1 MAKMLDLT
9 KGDERKTIIKYAVP
23 LILGS
28 VLQNLY
34 SLINSIIVGNYLG
47 KEALAAVGISFP
59 LIFAIISLIIGFTI
73 GLSIVIGQYY
83 GSKQYDNLKKAIS
96 TSYIVLVVFAVIMT
110 TFSIATGK
118 YLLQLLGAQPEILS
132 QATSY
137 FNVFCLG
144 FLFAF
149 PFNATN
155 AVLRGVGDSVTPL
168 YFLIFS
174 IVLNFILNYVFVV
187 ILHLGLTSTA
197 WASVISQILALI
209 LMIVYINKKHP
220 FISVKIKEMKFYK
233 NIFKYIMKISLP
245 SGIQQFVIAINAIV
259 LMSLVASF
267 GTDAIAGYSVA
278 TRVDA
283 IAGIPAFIFSSALA
297 NFVAQ
302 NAGAL
307 EFKRIKNGLKETLRM
322 TVSMTIIIS
331 ILIIIFSKSIMTIF
345 TKDINVIN
353 IGSEYLRAINY
364 FYVLYAVMFA
374 YQAVFRGSGDTM
386 ISMLITLAAIW
397 IVRIPFS
404 YMLSKHLGT
413 LGIWLGIPIG
423 WFAGVILTYS
433 YYKSRKWELKFVMQ
447 MRGRHN
453 APPELA
459 DNI

>member
-9 KGDERKTIIKYAVP
+9 KGDERKTIVKYAVP
-23 LILGS
+23 LIVGS

-34 SLINSIIVGNYLG
+34 SLINSVIVGNYLG

-59 LIFAIISLIIGFTI
+59 IIFAVTSLIIGFTI
-73 GLSIVIGQYY
+73 GLSIVIGQY
-83 GSKQYDNLKKAIS
+83 DNLKKSIS
-96 TSYIVLVVFAVIMT
+96 TSYISLVVFAIIMT
-110 TFSIATGK
+110 TFSILTGK
-118 YLLQLLGAQPEILS
+118 YLLKLLGAQEDIIA

-155 AVLRGVGDSVTPL
+155 AVLRGIGDSITPV
-168 YFLIFS
+168 YFLVFS
-174 IVLNFILNYVFVV
+174 IVVNFVLNYVFVV
-187 ILHLGLTSTA
+187 VLNYGLTSTA
-197 WASVISQILALI
+197 WASVIGQILALI

-220 FISVKIKEMKFYK
+220 FISIKLKEMKFDSK
-233 NIFKYIMKISLP
+233 IFKYIMKISLP
-245 SGIQQFVIAINAIV
+245 SGIQQFVIAINAVV

-278 TRVDA
+278 TRIDA
-283 IAGIPAFIFSSALA
+283 IASIPAFIFSSALA

-307 EFKRIKNGLKETLRM
+307 EFKRIKNGLKATLRI

-331 ILIIIFSKSIMTIF
+331 VLIIIFSKTIMSLF
-345 TKDINVIN
+345 TKDIAVIE
-353 IGSEYLRAINY
+353 IGSEYLRTLNY
-364 FYVLYAVMFA
+364 FYVLYAMMFA
-374 YQAVFRGSGDTM
+374 YQSVFRGSGDTM

-423 WFAGVILTYS
+423 WFVGLILSYS
-433 YYKSRKWELKFVMQ
+433 YYKSRRWELKFVMQ
-447 MRGRHN
+447 MRTRHTP
-453 APPELA
+453 PPEIA

>member
-1 MAKMLDLT
+1 MLDLT
-9 KGDERKTIIKYAVP
+9 KGDERKTIVKYAVP
-23 LILGS
+23 LIVGS

-34 SLINSIIVGNYLG
+34 SLINSVIVGNYLG

-59 LIFAIISLIIGFTI
+59 IIFAVTSLIIGFTI
-73 GLSIVIGQYY
+73 GLSIVIGQYF
-83 GSKQYDNLKKAIS
+83 GSKQYDNLKKSIS
-96 TSYIVLVVFAVIMT
+96 TSYISLVVFAIIMT
-110 TFSIATGK
+110 TFSILTGK
-118 YLLQLLGAQPEILS
+118 YLLKLLGAQEDIIA

-155 AVLRGVGDSVTPL
+155 AVLRGIGDSITPV
-168 YFLIFS
+168 YFLVFS
-174 IVLNFILNYVFVV
+174 IVVNFVLNYVFVV
-187 ILHLGLTSTA
+187 VLNYGLTSTA
-197 WASVISQILALI
+197 WASVIGQILALI

-220 FISVKIKEMKFYK
+220 FISIKLKEMKFDSK
-233 NIFKYIMKISLP
+233 IFKYIMKISLP
-245 SGIQQFVIAINAIV
+245 SGIQQFVIAINAVV

-278 TRVDA
+278 TRIDA
-283 IAGIPAFIFSSALA
+283 IASIPAFIFSSALA

-307 EFKRIKNGLKETLRM
+307 EFKRIKNGLKATLRI

-331 ILIIIFSKSIMTIF
+331 VLIIIFSKTIMSLF
-345 TKDINVIN
+345 TKDIAVIE
-353 IGSEYLRAINY
+353 IGSEYLRTLNY
-364 FYVLYAVMFA
+364 FYVLYAMMFA
-374 YQAVFRGSGDTM
+374 YQSVFRGSGDTM

-423 WFAGVILTYS
+423 WFVGLILSYS
-433 YYKSRKWELKFVMQ
+433 YYKSRRWELKFVMQ
-447 MRGRHN
+447 MRTRHTP
-453 APPELA
+453 PPEIA

>member
-9 KGDERKTIIKYAVP
+9 KGDERKTIVKYAVP
-23 LILGS
+23 LIVGS

-34 SLINSIIVGNYLG
+34 SLINSVIVGNYLG

-59 LIFAIISLIIGFTI
+59 IIFAVTSLIIGFTI
-73 GLSIVIGQYY
+73 GLSIVIGQYF
-83 GSKQYDNLKKAIS
+83 GSKQYDNLKKSIS
-96 TSYIVLVVFAVIMT
+96 TSYISLVVFAIIMT
-110 TFSIATGK
+110 TFSILTGK
-118 YLLQLLGAQPEILS
+118 YLLKLLGAQEDIIA

-155 AVLRGVGDSVTPL
+155 AVLRGIGDSITPV
-168 YFLIFS
+168 YFLVFS
-174 IVLNFILNYVFVV
+174 IVVNFVLNYVFVV
-187 ILHLGLTSTA
+187 VLNYGLTSTA
-197 WASVISQILALI
+197 WASVIGQILALI

-220 FISVKIKEMKFYK
+220 FISIKLKEMKFDSK
-233 NIFKYIMKISLP
+233 IFKYIMKISLP
-245 SGIQQFVIAINAIV
+245 SGIQQFVIAINAVV

-278 TRVDA
+278 TRIDA
-283 IAGIPAFIFSSALA
+283 IASIPAFIFSSALA

-307 EFKRIKNGLKETLRM
+307 EFKRIKNGLKATLRI

-331 ILIIIFSKSIMTIF
+331 VLIIIFSKTIMSLF
-345 TKDINVIN
+345 TKDIAVIE
-353 IGSEYLRAINY
+353 IGSEYLRTLNY
-364 FYVLYAVMFA
+364 FYVLYAMMFV
-374 YQAVFRGSGDTM
+374 YQSVFRGSGDTM

-423 WFAGVILTYS
+423 WFVGLILSYS
-433 YYKSRKWELKFVMQ
+433 YYKSRRWELKFVMQ
-447 MRGRHN
+447 MRTRHTP
-453 APPELA
+453 PPEIA

>member
-9 KGDERKTIIKYAVP
+9 KGDERKTIVKYAVP
-23 LILGS
+23 LIVGS

-34 SLINSIIVGNYLG
+34 SLINSVIVGNYLG

-59 LIFAIISLIIGFTI
+59 IIFAVTSLIIGFTI
-73 GLSIVIGQYY
+73 GLSIVIGQYF
-83 GSKQYDNLKKAIS
+83 GSKQYDNLKKSIS
-96 TSYIVLVVFAVIMT
+96 TSYISLVVFAIIMT
-110 TFSIATGK
+110 TFSILTGK
-118 YLLQLLGAQPEILS
+118 YLLKLLGAQEDIIA

-155 AVLRGVGDSVTPL
+155 AVLRGIGDSITPV
-168 YFLIFS
+168 YFLVFS
-174 IVLNFILNYVFVV
+174 IVVNFVLNYVFVV
-187 ILHLGLTSTA
+187 VLNYGLTSTA
-197 WASVISQILALI
+197 WASVIGQILALI

-220 FISVKIKEMKFYK
+220 FISIKLKEMKFDSK
-233 NIFKYIMKISLP
+233 IFKYIMKISLP
-245 SGIQQFVIAINAIV
+245 SGIQQFVIAINAVV

-278 TRVDA
+278 TRIDA
-283 IAGIPAFIFSSALA
+283 IASIPAFIFSSALA

-307 EFKRIKNGLKETLRM
+307 EFKRIKNGLKATLRI

-331 ILIIIFSKSIMTIF
+331 VLIIIFSKTIMSLF
-345 TKDINVIN
+345 TKDIAVIE
-353 IGSEYLRAINY
+353 IGSEYLRTLNY
-364 FYVLYAVMFA
+364 FYVLYAMMFA
-374 YQAVFRGSGDTM
+374 YQSVFRGSGDTM

-423 WFAGVILTYS
+423 WFVGLILSYS
-433 YYKSRKWELKFVMQ
+433 YYKSRRWGLKFVMQ
-447 MRGRHN
+447 MRTRHTP
-453 APPELA
+453 PPEIA

>member
-9 KGDERKTIIKYAVP
+9 KGDERKTIVKYAVP
-23 LILGS
+23 LIVGS

-34 SLINSIIVGNYLG
+34 SLINSVIVGNYLG

-59 LIFAIISLIIGFTI
+59 IIFAVTSLIIGFTI
-73 GLSIVIGQYY
+73 GLSIVIGQYF
-83 GSKQYDNLKKAIS
+83 GSKQYDNLKKSIS
-96 TSYIVLVVFAVIMT
+96 TSYISLVVFAIIMT
-110 TFSIATGK
+110 TFSILTGK
-118 YLLQLLGAQPEILS
+118 YLLKLLGAQEDIIA

-155 AVLRGVGDSVTPL
+155 AVLRGIGDSITPV
-168 YFLIFS
+168 YFLVFS
-174 IVLNFILNYVFVV
+174 IVVNFVLNYVFVV
-187 ILHLGLTSTA
+187 VLNYGLTSTA
-197 WASVISQILALI
+197 WASVIGQILALI

-220 FISVKIKEMKFYK
+220 FISIKLKEMKFDSK
-233 NIFKYIMKISLP
+233 IFKYIMKISLP
-245 SGIQQFVIAINAIV
+245 SGIQQFVIAINAVV

-278 TRVDA
+278 TRIDA
-283 IAGIPAFIFSSALA
+283 IASIPAFIFSSALA

-302 NAGAL
+302 NTGAL
-307 EFKRIKNGLKETLRM
+307 EFKRIKNGLKATLRI

-331 ILIIIFSKSIMTIF
+331 VLIIIFSKTIMSLF
-345 TKDINVIN
+345 TKDIAVIE
-353 IGSEYLRAINY
+353 IGSEYLRTLNY
-364 FYVLYAVMFA
+364 FYVLYAMMFA
-374 YQAVFRGSGDTM
+374 YQSVFRGSGDTM

-423 WFAGVILTYS
+423 WFVGLILSYS
-433 YYKSRKWELKFVMQ
+433 YYKSRRWELKFVMQ
-447 MRGRHN
+447 MRTRHTP
-453 APPELA
+453 PPEIA

>member
-9 KGDERKTIIKYAVP
+9 KGDERKTIVKYAVP
-23 LILGS
+23 LIVGS

-34 SLINSIIVGNYLG
+34 SLINSVIVGNYLG

-59 LIFAIISLIIGFTI
+59 IIFAVTSLIIGFTI
-73 GLSIVIGQYY
+73 GLSIVIGQYF
-83 GSKQYDNLKKAIS
+83 GSKQYDNLKKSIS
-96 TSYIVLVVFAVIMT
+96 TSYISLVVFAIIMT
-110 TFSIATGK
+110 TFSILTGK
-118 YLLQLLGAQPEILS
+118 YLLKLLGAQEDIIA

-155 AVLRGVGDSVTPL
+155 AVLCGIGDSITPV
-168 YFLIFS
+168 YFLVFS
-174 IVLNFILNYVFVV
+174 IVVNFVLNYVFVV
-187 ILHLGLTSTA
+187 VLNYGLTSTA
-197 WASVISQILALI
+197 WASVIGQILALI

-220 FISVKIKEMKFYK
+220 FISIKLKEMKFDSK
-233 NIFKYIMKISLP
+233 IFKYIMKISLP
-245 SGIQQFVIAINAIV
+245 SGIQQFVIAINAVV

-278 TRVDA
+278 TRIDA
-283 IAGIPAFIFSSALA
+283 IASIPAFIFSSALA

-307 EFKRIKNGLKETLRM
+307 EFKRIKNGLKATLRI

-331 ILIIIFSKSIMTIF
+331 VLIIIFSKTIMSLF
-345 TKDINVIN
+345 TKDIAVIE
-353 IGSEYLRAINY
+353 IGSEYLRTLNY
-364 FYVLYAVMFA
+364 FYVLYAMMFA
-374 YQAVFRGSGDTM
+374 YQSVFRGSGDTM

-423 WFAGVILTYS
+423 WFVGLILSYS
-433 YYKSRKWELKFVMQ
+433 YYKSRRWGLKFVMQ
-447 MRGRHN
+447 MRTRHTP
-453 APPELA
+453 PPEIA

>member
-1 MAKMLDLT
+1 MLDLT
-9 KGDERKTIIKYAVP
+9 KGDERKTIVKYAVP
-23 LILGS
+23 LIVGS

-34 SLINSIIVGNYLG
+34 SLINSVIVGNYLG

-59 LIFAIISLIIGFTI
+59 IIFAVTSLIIGFTI
-73 GLSIVIGQYY
+73 GLSIVIGQYF
-83 GSKQYDNLKKAIS
+83 GSKQYDNLKKSIS
-96 TSYIVLVVFAVIMT
+96 TSYISLVVFAIIMT
-110 TFSIATGK
+110 TFSILTGK
-118 YLLQLLGAQPEILS
+118 YLLKLLGAQEDIIA

-155 AVLRGVGDSVTPL
+155 AVLRGIGDSITPV
-168 YFLIFS
+168 YFLVFS
-174 IVLNFILNYVFVV
+174 IVVNFVLNYVFVV
-187 ILHLGLTSTA
+187 VLNYGLTSTA
-197 WASVISQILALI
+197 WASVIGQILALI

-220 FISVKIKEMKFYK
+220 FISIKLKEMKFDSK
-233 NIFKYIMKISLP
+233 IFKYIMKISLP
-245 SGIQQFVIAINAIV
+245 SGIQQFVIAINAVV

-278 TRVDA
+278 TRIDA
-283 IAGIPAFIFSSALA
+283 IASIPAFIFSSALA

-307 EFKRIKNGLKETLRM
+307 EFKRIKNGLKATLRI

-331 ILIIIFSKSIMTIF
+331 VLIIIFSKTIMSLF
-345 TKDINVIN
+345 TKDIAVIE
-353 IGSEYLRAINY
+353 IGSEYLRTLNY
-364 FYVLYAVMFA
+364 FYVLYTMMFA
-374 YQAVFRGSGDTM
+374 YQSVFRGSGDTM

-423 WFAGVILTYS
+423 WFVGLILSYS
-433 YYKSRKWELKFVMQ
+433 YYKSRRWELKFVMQ
-447 MRGRHN
+447 MRTRHTP
-453 APPELA
+453 PPEIA

>member
-9 KGDERKTIIKYAVP
+9 KGDERKTIVKYAVP
-23 LILGS
+23 LIVGS

-34 SLINSIIVGNYLG
+34 SLINSVIVGNYLG

-59 LIFAIISLIIGFTI
+59 IIFAVTSLIIGFTI
-73 GLSIVIGQYY
+73 GLSIVIGQYF
-83 GSKQYDNLKKAIS
+83 GSKQYDNLKKSIS
-96 TSYIVLVVFAVIMT
+96 TSYISLVVFAIIMT
-110 TFSIATGK
+110 TFSILTGK
-118 YLLQLLGAQPEILS
+118 YLLKLLGAQEDIIA

-155 AVLRGVGDSVTPL
+155 AVLRGIGDSITPV
-168 YFLIFS
+168 YFLVFS
-174 IVLNFILNYVFVV
+174 IVVNFVLNYVFVV
-187 ILHLGLTSTA
+187 VLNYGLTSTA
-197 WASVISQILALI
+197 WASVIGQILALI

-220 FISVKIKEMKFYK
+220 FISIKLKEMKFDSK
-233 NIFKYIMKISLP
+233 IFKYIMKISLP
-245 SGIQQFVIAINAIV
+245 SGIQQFVIAINAVV

-278 TRVDA
+278 TRIDA
-283 IAGIPAFIFSSALA
+283 IASIPAFIFSSALA

-307 EFKRIKNGLKETLRM
+307 EFKRIKNGLKATLRI

-331 ILIIIFSKSIMTIF
+331 VLIIIFSKTIMSLF
-345 TKDINVIN
+345 TKDIAVIE
-353 IGSEYLRAINY
+353 IGSEYLRTLNY
-364 FYVLYAVMFA
+364 FYVLYAMMFA
-374 YQAVFRGSGDTM
+374 YQSVFRGSGDTM

-423 WFAGVILTYS
+423 WFVGLILSYS
-433 YYKSRKWELKFVMQ
+433 YYKSRRWELKFVMQ
-447 MRGRHN
+447 MRTRHTP
-453 APPELA
+453 PPEIA

>member
-9 KGDERKTIIKYAVP
+9 KGDERKTIVKYAVP
-23 LILGS
+23 LIVGS

-34 SLINSIIVGNYLG
+34 SLINSVIVGNYLG

-59 LIFAIISLIIGFTI
+59 IIFAVTSLIIGFTI
-73 GLSIVIGQYY
+73 GLSIVIGQYF
-83 GSKQYDNLKKAIS
+83 GSKQYDNLKKSIS
-96 TSYIVLVVFAVIMT
+96 TSYISLVVFAIIMT
-110 TFSIATGK
+110 TFSILTGK
-118 YLLQLLGAQPEILS
+118 YLLKLLGAQEDIIA

-155 AVLRGVGDSVTPL
+155 AVLRGIGDSITPV
-168 YFLIFS
+168 YFLVFS
-174 IVLNFILNYVFVV
+174 IVVNFVLNYVFVV
-187 ILHLGLTSTA
+187 VLNYGLTSTA
-197 WASVISQILALI
+197 WASVIGQILALI

-220 FISVKIKEMKFYK
+220 FISIKLKEMKFDSK
-233 NIFKYIMKISLP
+233 IFKYIMKISLP
-245 SGIQQFVIAINAIV
+245 SGIQQFVIAINAVV

-278 TRVDA
+278 TRIDA
-283 IAGIPAFIFSSALA
+283 IASIPAFIFSSALA

-307 EFKRIKNGLKETLRM
+307 EFKRIKNGLKATLRI

-331 ILIIIFSKSIMTIF
+331 VLIIIFSKTIMSLF
-345 TKDINVIN
+345 TKDIAVIE
-353 IGSEYLRAINY
+353 IGSEYLRTLNY
-364 FYVLYAVMFA
+364 FYVLYAMMFA
-374 YQAVFRGSGDTM
+374 YQSVFRGSGDTM

-423 WFAGVILTYS
+423 WFVGLILSYS
-433 YYKSRKWELKFVMQ
+433 YYKSCRWELKFVMQ
-447 MRGRHN
+447 MRTRHTP
-453 APPELA
+453 PPEIA

>member
-9 KGDERKTIIKYAVP
+9 KGDERKTIVKYAVP
-23 LILGS
+23 LIVGS

-34 SLINSIIVGNYLG
+34 SLINSVIVGNYLG

-59 LIFAIISLIIGFTI
+59 IIFAVTSLIIGFTI
-73 GLSIVIGQYY
+73 GLSIVIGQYF
-83 GSKQYDNLKKAIS
+83 GSKQYDNLKKSIS
-96 TSYIVLVVFAVIMT
+96 TSYISLVVFAIIMT
-110 TFSIATGK
+110 TFSILTGK
-118 YLLQLLGAQPEILS
+118 YLLKLLGAQEDIIA

-155 AVLRGVGDSVTPL
+155 AVLRGIGDSITPV
-168 YFLIFS
+168 YFLVFS
-174 IVLNFILNYVFVV
+174 IVVNFVLNYVFVV
-187 ILHLGLTSTA
+187 VLNYGLTSTA
-197 WASVISQILALI
+197 WASVIGQILALI

-220 FISVKIKEMKFYK
+220 FISIKLKEMKFDSK
-233 NIFKYIMKISLP
+233 IFKYIMKISLP
-245 SGIQQFVIAINAIV
+245 SGIQQFVIAINAVV

-278 TRVDA
+278 TRIDA
-283 IAGIPAFIFSSALA
+283 IASIPAFIFSSALA

-307 EFKRIKNGLKETLRM
+307 EFKRIENGLKATLRI

-331 ILIIIFSKSIMTIF
+331 VLIIIFSKTIMSLF
-345 TKDINVIN
+345 TKDIAVIE
-353 IGSEYLRAINY
+353 IGSEYLRTLNY
-364 FYVLYAVMFA
+364 FYVLYAMMFA
-374 YQAVFRGSGDTM
+374 YQSVFRGSGDTM

-423 WFAGVILTYS
+423 WFVGLILSYS
-433 YYKSRKWELKFVMQ
+433 YYKSRRWELKFVMQ
-447 MRGRHN
+447 MRTRHTP
-453 APPELA
+453 PPEIA

>member
-9 KGDERKTIIKYAVP
+9 KGDERKTIVKYAVP
-23 LILGS
+23 LIVGS

-34 SLINSIIVGNYLG
+34 SLINSVIVGNYLG

-59 LIFAIISLIIGFTI
+59 IIFAVTSLIIGFTI
-73 GLSIVIGQYY
+73 GLSIVIGQYF
-83 GSKQYDNLKKAIS
+83 GSKQYDNLKKSIS
-96 TSYIVLVVFAVIMT
+96 TSYISLVVFAIIMT
-110 TFSIATGK
+110 TFSILTGK
-118 YLLQLLGAQPEILS
+118 YLLKLLGAQEDIIA

-155 AVLRGVGDSVTPL
+155 AVLCGIGDSITPV
-168 YFLIFS
+168 YFLVFS
-174 IVLNFILNYVFVV
+174 IVVNFVLNYVFVV
-187 ILHLGLTSTA
+187 VLNYGLTSTA
-197 WASVISQILALI
+197 WASVIGQILALI

-220 FISVKIKEMKFYK
+220 FISIKLKEMKFDSK
-233 NIFKYIMKISLP
+233 IFKYIMKISLP
-245 SGIQQFVIAINAIV
+245 SGIQQFVIAINAVV

-278 TRVDA
+278 TRIDA
-283 IAGIPAFIFSSALA
+283 IASIPAFIFSSALA

-307 EFKRIKNGLKETLRM
+307 EFKRIKNGLKATLRI

-331 ILIIIFSKSIMTIF
+331 VLIIIFSKTIMSLF
-345 TKDINVIN
+345 TKDIAVIE
-353 IGSEYLRAINY
+353 IGSEYLRTLNY
-364 FYVLYAVMFA
+364 FYVLYAMMFA
-374 YQAVFRGSGDTM
+374 YQSVFRGSGDTM

-423 WFAGVILTYS
+423 WFVGLILSYS
-433 YYKSRKWELKFVMQ
+433 YYKSRRWELKFVMQ
-447 MRGRHN
+447 MRTRHTP
-453 APPELA
+453 PPEIA

>member
-9 KGDERKTIIKYAVP
+9 KGDERKTIVKYAVP
-23 LILGS
+23 LIVGS

-34 SLINSIIVGNYLG
+34 SLINSVIVGNYLG

-59 LIFAIISLIIGFTI
+59 IIFAVTSLIIGFTI
-73 GLSIVIGQYY
+73 GLSIVIGQYF
-83 GSKQYDNLKKAIS
+83 GSKQYDNLKKSIS
-96 TSYIVLVVFAVIMT
+96 TSYISLVVFAIIMT
-110 TFSIATGK
+110 TFSILTGK
-118 YLLQLLGAQPEILS
+118 YLLKLLGAQEDIIA

-155 AVLRGVGDSVTPL
+155 AVLRGIGDSITPV
-168 YFLIFS
+168 YFLVFS
-174 IVLNFILNYVFVV
+174 IVVNFVLNYVFVV
-187 ILHLGLTSTA
+187 VLNYGLTSTA
-197 WASVISQILALI
+197 WASVIGQILALI

-220 FISVKIKEMKFYK
+220 FISIKLKEMKFDSK
-233 NIFKYIMKISLP
+233 IFKYIMKISLP
-245 SGIQQFVIAINAIV
+245 SGIQQFVIAINAVV

-278 TRVDA
+278 TRIDA
-283 IAGIPAFIFSSALA
+283 IASIPAFIFSSALA

-307 EFKRIKNGLKETLRM
+307 EFKRIKNGLKATLRI

-331 ILIIIFSKSIMTIF
+331 VLIIIFSKTIMSLF
-345 TKDINVIN
+345 TKDIAVIE
-353 IGSEYLRAINY
+353 IGSEYLRTLNY
-364 FYVLYAVMFA
+364 FYVLYTMMFA
-374 YQAVFRGSGDTM
+374 YQSVFRGSGDTM

-423 WFAGVILTYS
+423 WFVGLILSYS
-433 YYKSRKWELKFVMQ
+433 YYKSRRWELKFVMQ
-447 MRGRHN
+447 MRTRHTP
-453 APPELA
+453 PPEIA

>member
-1 MAKMLDLT
+1 M
-9 KGDERKTIIKYAVP
+9 P

-28 VLQNLY
+28 VLQNIY

-59 LIFAIISLIIGFTI
+59 LIFAVISLIIGFTI

-83 GSKQYDNLKKAIS
+83 GSKQYDNLKKSIS
-96 TSYIVLVVFAVIMT
+96 TSYIVLVIFAVIMT

-174 IVLNFILNYVFVV
+174 IIVNFILNYVFVAK
-187 ILHLGLTSTA
+187 LHLGLTSTA
-197 WASVISQILALI
+197 WASVIGQILALI

-220 FISVKIKEMKFYK
+220 FISIKIKEMKFYK
-233 NIFKYIMKISLP
+233 DIFKYIMKISLP
-245 SGIQQFVIAINAIV
+245 SGIQQFVIAINAVV

-278 TRVDA
+278 TRIDA

-297 NFVAQ
+297 NLSQ
-302 NAGAL
+302 KCWS
-307 EFKRIKNGLKETLRM
+307 FKFKDQKWLKETLRM
-322 TVSMTIIIS
+322 TIGMTVIMS

-353 IGSEYLRAINY
+353 IGSEYLRVLNY

-374 YQAVFRGSGDTM
+374 YQSVFRGSGDTM

-423 WFAGVILTYS
+423 WFVGVIHDS
-433 YYKSRKWELKFVMQ
+433 YYKSEMGIKFVMQ
-447 MRGRHN
+447 CVKDITSTRIGRQHLILIFYN
-453 APPELA
+453 KGTK
-459 DNI
+459 N

>member
-1 MAKMLDLT
+1 MLDLT
-9 KGDERKTIIKYAVP
+9 KGDERKTIVKYAVP
-23 LILGS
+23 LIVGS

-34 SLINSIIVGNYLG
+34 SLINSVIVGNYLG

-59 LIFAIISLIIGFTI
+59 IIFAVTSLIIGFTI
-73 GLSIVIGQYY
+73 GLSIVIGQYF
-83 GSKQYDNLKKAIS
+83 GSKQYDNLKKSIS
-96 TSYIVLVVFAVIMT
+96 TSYISLVVFAIIMT
-110 TFSIATGK
+110 TFSILTGK
-118 YLLQLLGAQPEILS
+118 YLLKLLGAQEDIIA

-155 AVLRGVGDSVTPL
+155 AVLRGIGDSITPV
-168 YFLIFS
+168 YFLVFS
-174 IVLNFILNYVFVV
+174 IVVNFVLNYVFVV
-187 ILHLGLTSTA
+187 VLNYGLTSTA
-197 WASVISQILALI
+197 WASVIGQILALI

-220 FISVKIKEMKFYK
+220 FISIKLKEMKFDSK
-233 NIFKYIMKISLP
+233 IFKYIMKISLP
-245 SGIQQFVIAINAIV
+245 SGIQQFVIAINAVV

-278 TRVDA
+278 TRIDA
-283 IAGIPAFIFSSALA
+283 IASIPAFIFSSALA

-307 EFKRIKNGLKETLRM
+307 EFKRIKNGLKATLRI

-331 ILIIIFSKSIMTIF
+331 VLIIIFSKTIMSLF
-345 TKDINVIN
+345 TKDIAVIE
-353 IGSEYLRAINY
+353 IGSEYLRTLNY
-364 FYVLYAVMFA
+364 FYVLYTMMFA
-374 YQAVFRGSGDTM
+374 YQSVFRGSGDTM

-423 WFAGVILTYS
+423 WFVGLILSYS
-433 YYKSRKWELKFVMQ
+433 YYKSRRWGLKFVMQ
-447 MRGRHN
+447 MRTRHTP
-453 APPELA
+453 PPEIA

>member
-9 KGDERKTIIKYAVP
+9 KGDERKTIVKYAVP
-23 LILGS
+23 LIVGS

-34 SLINSIIVGNYLG
+34 SLINSVIVGNYLG

-59 LIFAIISLIIGFTI
+59 IIFAVTSLIIGFTI
-73 GLSIVIGQYY
+73 GLSIVIGQYF
-83 GSKQYDNLKKAIS
+83 GSKQYDNLKKSIS
-96 TSYIVLVVFAVIMT
+96 TSYISLVVFAIIMT
-110 TFSIATGK
+110 TFSILTGK
-118 YLLQLLGAQPEILS
+118 YLLKLLGAQEDIIA

-155 AVLRGVGDSVTPL
+155 AVLRGIGDSITPV
-168 YFLIFS
+168 YFLVFS
-174 IVLNFILNYVFVV
+174 IVVNFVLNYVFVV
-187 ILHLGLTSTA
+187 VLNYGLTSTA
-197 WASVISQILALI
+197 WASVIGQILALI

-220 FISVKIKEMKFYK
+220 FISIKLKEMKFDSK
-233 NIFKYIMKISLP
+233 IFKYIMKISLP
-245 SGIQQFVIAINAIV
+245 SGIQQFVIAINAVV

-278 TRVDA
+278 TRIDA
-283 IAGIPAFIFSSALA
+283 IASIPAFIFSSALA

-307 EFKRIKNGLKETLRM
+307 EFKRIKNGLKATLRI

-331 ILIIIFSKSIMTIF
+331 VLIIIFSKTIMSLF
-345 TKDINVIN
+345 TKDIAVIE
-353 IGSEYLRAINY
+353 IGSEYLRTLNY
-364 FYVLYAVMFA
+364 FYVLYTMMFA
-374 YQAVFRGSGDTM
+374 YQSVFRGSGDTM

-423 WFAGVILTYS
+423 WFVGLILSYS
-433 YYKSRKWELKFVMQ
+433 YYKSRRWGLKFVMQ
-447 MRGRHN
+447 MRTRHTP
-453 APPELA
+453 PPEIA